1 MPILKL
7 FIVLA
12 IQVLI
17 VNQIHLFGYI
27 TPLFIGY
34 VIISERKGISHIM
47 LLLLGFII
55 GLLFD
60 MFSNTAGMAAAS
72 ATLLAMCRPSLLRL
86 FAPRES
92 DVLFRPTII
101 NLGTFRYWIYS
112 LLCMFVLHTM
122 FYILDAFSLND
133 FLLTLLSIV
142 GSSLFA
148 SILCVIAE
156 LLVRK
161 RRR

>member
-34 VIISERKGISHIM
+34 VLVSARMGISRVTF
-47 LLLLGFII
+47 LFWGFIAGI
-55 GLLFD
+55 LFD
-60 MFSNTAGMAAAS
+60 IFSNTAGMAAAS

-92 DVLFRPTII
+92 DALFRPTII
-101 NLGTFRYWIYS
+101 SLGWFRYWIYN
-112 LLCMFVLHTM
+112 LLCMFVLHAM
-122 FYILDAFSLND
+122 FYTLDAFSLHD
-133 FLLTLLSIV
+133 LQLTLISIG

-148 SILCVIAE
+148 SFLCVIAE
-156 LLVRK
+156 LFIRK